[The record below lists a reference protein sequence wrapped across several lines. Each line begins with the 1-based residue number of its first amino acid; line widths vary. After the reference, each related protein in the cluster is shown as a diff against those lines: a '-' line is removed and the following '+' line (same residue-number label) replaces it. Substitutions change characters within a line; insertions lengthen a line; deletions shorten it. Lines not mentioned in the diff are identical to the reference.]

1 MIYGARS
8 NGNQHGLV
16 LTKSA
21 VVETMLDRVGYIA
34 SKDLS
39 SIKIV
44 EPAAGDGA
52 FAISI
57 VNRLYES
64 SKKFHFSF
72 QDALSNVYLYE
83 IDRSMAS
90 ALRKRIIYRLKS
102 IASVMPKSMITTAD
116 FLSSDVPNADV
127 VIGNPPYVRHEN
139 IPEIQKELYRKQFGT
154 FTHRSDLFIAFY
166 EKSLRA
172 LNQGGVLSFIC
183 SNRWLKNQYG
193 KRLREYVG
201 AHFSVDEIIDLEG
214 TSPFEEDVIAYPA
227 ITIIRNS
234 TVRRES
240 KYIKVDNIDDLKK
253 LSDTPATRILH
264 THKSNDWF
272 MSVQSGGSHEKYLDT
287 IVNQGFKIGIGV
299 ATGSDKTFIR
309 NDFLEIVEK
318 ELTLPILTSG
328 DLRGNKF
335 KWSGKYILNPFSK
348 DGDLIDLKK
357 FPKAKAYF
365 ESHKSAL
372 LKRHVSV
379 KSPQSWYKTI
389 DKINPELTYK
399 DKIILPDISGN
410 SYLFI
415 DRGNYYPHHNLYYI
429 TGKSYEQLALLAAV
443 LMSNFVRDQLSELG
457 NKMNGGYPRWQSQ
470 NLKKLQVPIIDA
482 IPKESSVKLFNAYQS
497 GDVDEINNLVTPRRI
512 SEYEFSFGQSRLF
525 DPSAQT
531 YGLAS

>member
-1 MIYGARS
+1 MIYGVRS

-16 LTKSA
+16 LTKSI
-21 VVETMLDRVGYIA
+21 VVETMLDKAGYIA
-34 SKDLS
+34 SRDLS
-39 SIKIV
+39 SIKIL

-72 QDALSNVYLYE
+72 QDALSNIYLYE
-83 IDRSMAS
+83 IDQSMAS
-90 ALRKRIIYRLKS
+90 ALKRRITSRLKS
-102 IASVMPKSMITTAD
+102 LSHVLPKSMITTAD
-116 FLSSDVPNADV
+116 FLLSDVPNVDV

-139 IPEIQKELYRKQFGT
+139 IPETQKDLYRKQFGT
-154 FTHRSDLFIAFY
+154 FSHRSDLFIAFY
-166 EKSLRA
+166 EKSLRS
-172 LNQGGVLSFIC
+172 LNQRGVLSFIC

-201 AHFSVDEIIDLEG
+201 VHFSVDEIIDLEG
-214 TSPFEEDVIAYPA
+214 TNPFEEDVIAYPA

-234 TVRRES
+234 TARHES
-240 KYIKVDNIDDLKK
+240 KYIKIDKIDDLKR
-253 LSDTPATRILH
+253 LSETPATRMLH
-264 THKSNDWF
+264 THKPNDWF
-272 MSVQSGGSHEKYLDT
+272 MSVQNGESHEKYLDT

-299 ATGSDKTFIR
+299 ATGSDETFIR
-309 NDFLEIVEK
+309 NDFQEIVEK
-318 ELTLPILTSG
+318 ELLLPILTSR
-328 DLRGNKF
+328 DLKGNKF

-348 DGDLIDLKK
+348 DGDLIDLSK
-357 FPKAKAYF
+357 FPKAKSYL
-365 ESHKSAL
+365 ESHKSTL
-372 LKRHVSV
+372 VKRHVSV

-443 LMSNFVRDQLSELG
+443 LMSDFVRDQLSELG

-470 NLKKLQVPIIDA
+470 NLKKLLVPIIDA
-482 IPKESSVKLFNAYQS
+482 IPKESSKKLFEAYQL
-497 GDVDEINNLVTPRRI
+497 GDIDEINNLVTPKRI
-512 SEYEFSFGQSRLF
+512 SDYEFSFGQSRLF
-525 DPSAQT
+525 EPSAQT
-531 YGLAS
+531 YHLAS